1 MPLPTYDV
9 LLESTAVVSTV
20 LQFLS
25 GVIICRK
32 YIQKKSTGESSGL
45 PFICGFL
52 STSFWLRYGMLTD
65 ERSVILVN
73 IIGSFL
79 FLCYTMIYYIF
90 SVNKKSYMRQ
100 FGIVLCILFSVWY
113 YTNLVETEA
122 EKIRIMGLVCSIV
135 TVCFFAAP
143 LTMLIHV
150 IRVQNSESLP
160 FALIVM
166 TFLVSI
172 QWVIYGVV
180 ISDTFIQIP
189 NFFGCLLSMLQLCLF
204 VVYPPKT
211 YSGQGYRLVDQA
223 PIF

>member
-1 MPLPTYDV
+1 MALPTYDV

-45 PFICGFL
+45 PFVCGFL
-52 STSFWLRYGMLTD
+52 STSFWLRYGMFTD

-79 FLCYTMIYYIF
+79 FLCYTMVYYIF
-90 SVNKKSYMRQ
+90 SVNKKSYMQ
-100 FGIVLCILFSVWY
+100 QIGFVLCILFGVWY
-113 YTNLVETEA
+113 YTSLIEIEA
-122 EKIRIMGLVCSIV
+122 EKVRIMGLVCCII

-150 IRVQNSESLP
+150 IRVKNSESLP
-160 FALIVM
+160 FPLIVM
-166 TFLVSI
+166 TFLVSV
-172 QWVIYGVV
+172 QWVIYGVI

-189 NFFGCLLSMLQLCLF
+189 NFLGCLLSMLQLCLF

>member
-45 PFICGFL
+45 SFICGFL

-79 FLCYTMIYYIF
+79 FLCYTMIFYIF

-100 FGIVLCILFSVWY
+100 FGIVLCILFGVWY
-113 YTNLVETEA
+113 YTNLVETEE
-122 EKIRIMGLVCSIV
+122 EKVRVM
-135 TVCFFAAP
+135 AP

-150 IRVQNSESLP
+150 IRVKNSESLP

-166 TFLVSI
+166 TFLVSV
-172 QWVIYGVV
+172 QWVIYGVI

-189 NFFGCLLSMLQLCLF
+189 NFLGCLLSMLQLCLF

>member
-45 PFICGFL
+45 SFICGFL
-52 STSFWLRYGMLTD
+52 STSFWLRY
-65 ERSVILVN
+65 
-73 IIGSFL
+73 
-79 FLCYTMIYYIF
+79 
-90 SVNKKSYMRQ
+90 VNKKSYMRQ
-100 FGIVLCILFSVWY
+100 FGIVLCILFGVWY
-113 YTNLVETEA
+113 YTNLVETEE
-122 EKIRIMGLVCSIV
+122 EKVRVMGLVCSIV

-150 IRVQNSESLP
+150 IRVKNSESLP

-166 TFLVSI
+166 TFLVSV
-172 QWVIYGVV
+172 QWVIYGVI

-189 NFFGCLLSMLQLCLF
+189 NFLGCLLSMLQLCLF